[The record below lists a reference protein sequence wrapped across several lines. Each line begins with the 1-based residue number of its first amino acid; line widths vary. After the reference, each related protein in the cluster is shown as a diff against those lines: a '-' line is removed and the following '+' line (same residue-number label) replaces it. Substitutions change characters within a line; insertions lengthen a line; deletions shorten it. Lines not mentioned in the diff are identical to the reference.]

1 MSIPKF
7 CVWYKLADER
17 YNVYYLLEDK
27 LEVVDKLSNI
37 KINQFEFKLKHI
49 KPSEVL
55 LKEYAEKI
63 IVWRNE
69 ILNCKSLKVPFD
81 YFDNYLLNSDG
92 TPFYRT
98 HANNICT
105 FIKRFIKKDYL
116 KYDKITIWEE
126 EIFLKCHR
134 GGLTYCKPGVYDC
147 YGYDMKFFYPSIMA
161 SKDYMIPTK
170 QGKLTK
176 ITAIPEK
183 FEYGIYNVGI
193 KSENSDFNK
202 IFAKSKDKYYT
213 HYSLNFALEYIKK
226 YKTKDIELVLLSGEA
241 LVYDSECLVSG
252 FSVFN
257 CWYNRMLELKQQFP
271 KNPLV
276 KNLGS
281 TSWGELQDSNVI
293 IRSEK
298 EIIEQKLS
306 IGFGYDKEYH
316 IKKITIKDEGD
327 IYKLVPTSN
336 IYKYNFRFK
345 AFITD
350 YARIKIAKVA
360 LLDINNVIRI
370 QTDGIV
376 YDKPLDRKIQN
387 FVLEEDKTGTFEW
400 FNVNSWEK
408 INH

>member
-1 MSIPKF
+1 
-7 CVWYKLADER
+7 
-17 YNVYYLLEDK
+17 
-27 LEVVDKLSNI
+27 
-37 KINQFEFKLKHI
+37 
-49 KPSEVL
+49 
-55 LKEYAEKI
+55 
-63 IVWRNE
+63 
-69 ILNCKSLKVPFD
+69 
-81 YFDNYLLNSDG
+81 
-92 TPFYRT
+92 
-98 HANNICT
+98 
-105 FIKRFIKKDYL
+105 
-116 KYDKITIWEE
+116 
-126 EIFLKCHR
+126 
-134 GGLTYCKPGVYDC
+134 
-147 YGYDMKFFYPSIMA
+147 
-161 SKDYMIPTK
+161 
-170 QGKLTK
+170 
-176 ITAIPEK
+176 
-183 FEYGIYNVGI
+183 
-193 KSENSDFNK
+193 
-202 IFAKSKDKYYT
+202 
-213 HYSLNFALEYIKK
+213 
-226 YKTKDIELVLLSGEA
+226 VLLSGEA
-241 LVYDSECLVSG
+241 LIYDSECLVTG

-298 EIIEQKLS
+298 EIIEQKLN

-316 IKKITIKDEGD
+316 VKKITIKDEGD

-408 INH
+408 VIH